1 MSARRR
7 ASVIVTAMV
16 TTFAGSACAQSI
28 RVADSLLKIGA
39 LARAEST
46 YYAAARAR
54 PRDPLAR
61 WALGRFLVARGAP
74 RVGATLFEEALQFGG
89 EPSLIGADLAPVYL
103 ALGMYHE
110 LAAMPSPSLSAAERE
125 RARWLDAHPTRLV
138 SPDSI
143 VVLSYKP
150 SPASRYLGR
159 IAIRVNGRSVD
170 AAIDPRVRGVVVSD
184 TGVIARSLRHF
195 DDADAT
201 SRAAWKF
208 VVADSINIGGL
219 AYRNVPI
226 ALQSLADKAQAI
238 VGFDVLARLAPT
250 FDPRTGRITARVS
263 GMVASPVPNG
273 DVFATLLTPSDFR
286 VLQTRGWISASDAP
300 VQRTLSERRWTF
312 DARRGQLIVER

>member
-7 ASVIVTAMV
+7 VSVIVTAALM
-16 TTFAGSACAQSI
+16 TFAGSARAQSI
-28 RVADSLLKIGA
+28 RVADSLLNVGA
-39 LARAEST
+39 LGRAESI

-89 EPSLIGADLAPVYL
+89 DPSLIAADLAPAYL
-103 ALGMYHE
+103 SLGMYHE
-110 LAAMPSPSLSAAERE
+110 LAALPSPSISAAERE

-138 SPDSI
+138 SPDSMF
-143 VVLSYKP
+143 VVSYKP
-150 SPASRYLGR
+150 TPASRYLGR
-159 IAIRVNGRSVD
+159 IGIRVNGRTID
-170 AAIDPRVRGVVVSD
+170 AAIDPRVRGIVVSD
-184 TGVIARSLRHF
+184 TGAIMRSLRHF
-195 DDADAT
+195 DETDAT
-201 SRAAWKF
+201 SRPAWKLAA
-208 VVADSINIGGL
+208 ADSISIGGL

-226 ALQSLADKAQAI
+226 AAQSLADNAQAI

-250 FDPRTGRITARVS
+250 FDPRAGRITVRVS
-263 GMVASPVPNG
+263 GTVMSPVANA

-286 VLQTRGWISASDAP
+286 VLQSRGWISASDP
-300 VQRTLSERRWTF
+300 PMQRTLSERRWTF